1 MKFSL
6 ARPALALAV
15 MATLASCGGGGKATY
30 PVNVTVSGLLYPGLT
45 MSTNGMDVDVTPPA
59 KAGDDVSFTFPN
71 GIEYG
76 VIYNVVPKGANLATT
91 PVVYGKQ
98 PLHQTCLP
106 SSTYPKSLPHTAT
119 AGQLARIQVNYD
131 CVVNAYPLTGVVKG
145 LTGTGLVVANGSSS
159 STTVSP
165 ALDTNNKPTGADV
178 PLTLGNVTW
187 NQTYGVNVLAQPA
200 GQKCSV
206 TAGGDNGAGGGTMT
220 DTNTS
225 NSLAETKG
233 VTNLVVTCVNAS

>member
-30 PVNVTVSGLLYPGLT
+30 PVNVTVTGLQFPGLT
-45 MSTNGMDVDVTPPA
+45 MSTNGMDVDVAPPA
-59 KAGDDVSFTFPN
+59 KAGDDVSFTFPTE
-71 GIEYG
+71 IEYG
-76 VIYNVVPKGANLATT
+76 VIYNVVPKGANLTTT
-91 PVVYGKQ
+91 PVSYGKQ

-106 SSTYPKSLPHTAT
+106 ASTYPRSLPHSAT

-131 CVVNAYPLTGVVKG
+131 CTVNAYPLTGVVKG

-159 STTVSP
+159 SVTVSP
-165 ALDTNNKPTGADV
+165 ALDANNKPTGADV
-178 PLTLGNVTW
+178 ALVLGNVTW
-187 NQTYGVNVLAQPA
+187 NQSYGVLILTQPT

-206 TAGGDNGAGGGTMT
+206 TAGGDNGAGGGVMK

-225 NSLAETKG
+225 YSITETKG
-233 VTNLVVTCVNAS
+233 VTDLVVTCVASS

>member
-6 ARPALALAV
+6 ARPALALAI

-30 PVNVTVSGLLYPGLT
+30 PVNVTVTGLLYPGLT
-45 MSTNGMDVDVTPPA
+45 MSTNGMDVDVAPPA

-71 GIEYG
+71 EIEYG
-76 VIYNVVPKGANLATT
+76 VIYNVVPKGANLTSSPAT
-91 PVVYGKQ
+91 YGKQ

-106 SSTYPKSLPHTAT
+106 ATTYPRSLPHTAT

-131 CVVNAYPLTGVVKG
+131 CTMNAYPLTGVVKG

-159 STTVSP
+159 SVTLSP
-165 ALDTNNKPTGADV
+165 VLDANNKPTGADV
-178 PLTLGNVTW
+178 ALVLGNVVW
-187 NQTYGVNVLAQPA
+187 NQTYGVTVLTQPT
-200 GQKCSV
+200 GQTCKV
-206 TAGGDNGAGGGTMT
+206 TAGGDNGTGGGTMT

-233 VTNLVVTCVNAS
+233 VTNLVVTCVASS

>member
-15 MATLASCGGGGKATY
+15 VATLASCGGGKATY
-30 PVNVTVSGLLYPGLT
+30 PINVTVSGLLYSGLT
-45 MSTNGMDVDVTPPA
+45 MTTNGMEVDVAPPA

-71 GIEYG
+71 GVEYG
-76 VIYNVVPKGANLATT
+76 QIYNVVPKGANLTSS
-91 PVVYGKQ
+91 PVTYGKQ

-119 AGQLARIQVNYD
+119 VGQLAKIQVNYD
-131 CVVNAYPLTGVVKG
+131 CATNAYPLTGLVKG

-159 STTVSP
+159 SVTVSP
-165 ALDTNNKPTGADV
+165 ALDANNKPTGADV
-178 PLTLGNVTW
+178 ALVLGNVIW
-187 NQTYGVNVLAQPA
+187 NQTYGVTVLTQPT
-200 GQKCSV
+200 GQTCSV
-206 TAGGDNGAGGGTMT
+206 TAGGDNGTGGGTMT

-233 VTNLVVTCVNAS
+233 VTNLVVTCVASS